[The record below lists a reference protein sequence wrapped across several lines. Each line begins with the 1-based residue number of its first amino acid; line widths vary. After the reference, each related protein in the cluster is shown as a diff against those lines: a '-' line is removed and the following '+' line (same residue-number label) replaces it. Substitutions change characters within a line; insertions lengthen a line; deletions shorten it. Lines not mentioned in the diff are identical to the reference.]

1 MSNIDIFIVG
11 NDTIDKMNELSSSV
25 SLEDTNSAKMVSI
38 ISGLKKSVDRFHTYS
53 NIGTI
58 KKIFTFTSDIEIEA
72 NIKIAHIEFESLLK
86 NGSFILSQL
95 QNQYDSF
102 DTLYI
107 DLKKI
112 YDTFTSDILLIEDFM
127 RDNELST
134 YEAQRLVR
142 KKNDIL
148 SAQILAKTNAIQ
160 YDLCKA
166 NIGIL
171 IDKFI
176 SIEKVLRPAL
186 EQNVKFSKSQFNRI
200 F

>member
-1 MSNIDIFIVG
+1 V
-11 NDTIDKMNELSSSV
+11 LS
-25 SLEDTNSAKMVSI
+25 
-38 ISGLKKSVDRFHTYS
+38 R
-53 NIGTI
+53 
-58 KKIFTFTSDIEIEA
+58 
-72 NIKIAHIEFESLLK
+72 
-86 NGSFILSQL
+86 L
-95 QNQYDSF
+95 QNQYNLF
-102 DTLYI
+102 DALYI

-186 EQNVKFSKSQFNRI
+186 EQNVKFSKSNFNRI